1 METGQSP
8 SKFSVKPLATFDE
21 IWEKILT
28 ILNSQDREEADKAE
42 SEINEPYFGAK
53 EITVR
58 RSDRSIIAFA
68 SLSEIQNN
76 SDEWAVYKER

>member
-1 METGQSP
+1 
-8 SKFSVKPLATFDE
+8 
-21 IWEKILT
+21 
-28 ILNSQDREEADKAE
+28 
-42 SEINEPYFGAK
+42 FGAK

>member
-1 METGQSP
+1 MGTGQRP

-28 ILNSQDREEADKAE
+28 ILNSQDREEADKTQ

-76 SDEWAVYKER
+76 SDEWSVYKER